1 MTSRLRVAIA
11 VAVLATLAPAAPSH
25 AQSGGSVNTTRAVNL
40 VNLDLTVPDSPA
52 FVILG
57 LSPEKVVRPSAPK
70 DLATTFLNGVDQH
83 GNLQSGIA
91 IDFAPLFLFNGN
103 NVKYTDYRDKTGTQI
118 LGRTQIS
125 FATAKGASE
134 GDKSVRAGVGL
145 RSTLWDQGDPR
156 LDKELVKCL
165 DAIDVPVPTRALLNP
180 ADRKAWEDEQTKVL
194 RPKVEACQSAS
205 AKRRW
210 NASSL
215 AIGVAPAFQS
225 PTGLSSDFNYAGA
238 AVWAALALKLSTS
251 ETNFGQFIVQG
262 RYRNK
267 EMVPDKNNKGSFFEQ
282 DSVGLGLRLVLGEPV
297 RAFVVESE
305 VGRQSPKNAEAT
317 TSFTLSGGGQIK
329 LSDDLWLSAAV
340 GGALK
345 GTEGEQRGMFVLSSF
360 KWALSKE
367 PSVKSAP

>member
-1 MTSRLRVAIA
+1 MSPRQHIVAATIA
-11 VAVLATLAPAAPSH
+11 ATLASAAPSH
-25 AQSGGSVNTTRAVNL
+25 AQSGGAVDTSKAVKL

-57 LSPEKVVRPSAPK
+57 LSPEKVVRPNAPK
-70 DLATTFLNGVDQH
+70 DLATTLLNGVDRH
-83 GNLQSGIA
+83 GNLQSGLA
-91 IDFAPLFLFNGN
+91 IDFAPLFLFAGN
-103 NVKYTDYRDKTGTQI
+103 TLEYSDYHDHTGTQI

-125 FATAKGASE
+125 FATTKGASE
-134 GDKSVRAGVGL
+134 GDKSVRAGFGF
-145 RSTLWDQGDPR
+145 RSTLWDRGDPR
-156 LDKELVKCL
+156 LDDGLVTCL
-165 DAIDVPVPTRALLNP
+165 NAIAVPVPSIALT
-180 ADRKAWEDEQTKVL
+180 DSEKRKAWEDEQAKTL
-194 RPKVEACQSAS
+194 RPKVQACHAAS
-205 AKRRW
+205 AKRLW

-215 AIGVAPAFQS
+215 AIGIAPAFQS
-225 PTGLSSDFNYAGA
+225 PTGESSDFKYAGA

-251 ETNFGQFIVQG
+251 GSNFGQFIVQG

-282 DSVGLGLRLVLGEPV
+282 DSSGLGLRLVLGEPV
-297 RAFVVESE
+297 RAVVIESE
-305 VGRQSPKNAEAT
+305 VGKQSPKNGDAT

-345 GTEGEQRGMFVLSSF
+345 GSVGEQRGLFVLSSF

-367 PSVKSAP
+367 PSIKSAP